1 MIMTTASIPVAPATS
16 NNPPLHTTSTTSS
29 NTDNDNESSSHPPRA
44 ASPSLSSSSDSIT
57 GRHLIYRGIKKKSME
72 YMSIAHSSQH
82 SCLVHTLKGEI
93 LISGLDQPGY
103 IQYCF
108 GFDKDWMTRR
118 VTLTAMFDGGSEKR
132 LTLEVDRNRRWF
144 KVVEHRLV
152 RSRSFFRSGVAS
164 STAGTTLPHDRHRSS
179 DGMQDA
185 DAAAFSDVASCC
197 TASPLSP
204 STAAASEEEGDDV
217 TCSIPFE
224 KINLTWSPPPKGSKR
239 GSKRFSSFNP
249 LKDALAP
256 AADLPSAITPF
267 SPNSNTATTTTTT
280 ITSPLSPPS
289 LSRFA
294 KANPSLF
301 SGSTSSLG
309 ATPGGAGTTTYEHLP
324 WLDGCIDLDMG
335 SDFSP
340 STLLPSLRRATL
352 GIDADKLDAHLEGL
366 IANPSAITSERMA
379 VVSFP
384 ELELRP
390 VWTHVAYVGQ
400 GQEGLSVVEVW
411 TEEDDEDKDGTLVEV
426 DSDGLVV
433 RYGDTFGRIPLEQ

>member
-1 MIMTTASIPVAPATS
+1 MIMTTTTTIPAASAPPSNSPLHNS
-16 NNPPLHTTSTTSS
+16 NNKSS
-29 NTDNDNESSSHPPRA
+29 PSPPRA
-44 ASPSLSSSSDSIT
+44 ASPVSSDSVT

-82 SCLVHTLKGEI
+82 PCLVHTLKGEI

-132 LTLEVDRNRRWF
+132 LTLEVDRNQRWY
-144 KVVEHRLV
+144 KVTEHRLL

-164 STAGTTLPHDRHRSS
+164 AAPGADHHQRQHT
-179 DGMQDA
+179 DGMQDV
-185 DAAAFSDVASCC
+185 DAAFSDAASCC
-197 TASPLSP
+197 SASPLSP
-204 STAAASEEEGDDV
+204 SATASDQDV
-217 TCSIPFE
+217 ACSIPFE
-224 KINLTWSPPPKGSKR
+224 KINLTWTPPPKGSKR
-239 GSKRFSSFNP
+239 ASKRFSSFNP
-249 LKDALAP
+249 LKDALSP
-256 AADLPSAITPF
+256 TESTFPTNLPLRAMPSGGT
-267 SPNSNTATTTTTT
+267 SCATTPTANSTTTT

-294 KANPSLF
+294 KANPDMF
-301 SGSTSSLG
+301 SGSSPAS
-309 ATPGGAGTTTYEHLP
+309 GGGRGTTTYEHLP
-324 WLDGCIDLDMG
+324 WLDGCIDLDLG

-352 GIDADKLDAHLEGL
+352 GIDPDKVDAHLEGL
-366 IANPSAITSERMA
+366 IANPSAITSERMV

-384 ELELRP
+384 DLELRP
-390 VWTHVAYVGQ
+390 LWTHVAYVGK
-400 GQEGLSVVEVW
+400 GEDGLSVVEVW
-411 TEEDDEDKDGTLVEV
+411 TDEDDDDKDGTLVEV

-433 RYGDTFGRIPLEQ
+433 RYGGSFGRIPLEA

>member
-1 MIMTTASIPVAPATS
+1 MIMTTTSIPVAPATS
-16 NNPPLHTTSTTSS
+16 SNPPLHTTVSN
-29 NTDNDNESSSHPPRA
+29 NTDNSESSLHPPRA
-44 ASPSLSSSSDSIT
+44 ASPSSSSDSVT

-103 IQYCF
+103 VQYCF

-152 RSRSFFRSGVAS
+152 RSRSFFRSGVT
-164 STAGTTLPHDRHRSS
+164 TATLPHDRHRSA

-185 DAAAFSDVASCC
+185 DAAAFSDAASCC

-204 STAAASEEEGDDV
+204 STATASEEEGDDV
-217 TCSIPFE
+217 ACSIPFE
-224 KINLTWSPPPKGSKR
+224 KINLTWTPPPKGSKR

-249 LKDALAP
+249 LKDVLVP
-256 AADLPSAITPF
+256 AADLLPRAVPSGGTSCATTP
-267 SPNSNTATTTTTT
+267 SPKTTTT
-280 ITSPLSPPS
+280 TSPLSPPS

-294 KANPSLF
+294 KANPNLY
-301 SGSTSSLG
+301 SGSTPSPGG
-309 ATPGGAGTTTYEHLP
+309 AGGAGTTTYEHLP
-324 WLDGCIDLDMG
+324 WLDGCIDLDLG
-335 SDFSP
+335 NDVSP

-352 GIDADKLDAHLEGL
+352 GIDPDQIDAHLEGL

-400 GQEGLSVVEVW
+400 GKEGLSVVEVW

-433 RYGDTFGRIPLEQ
+433 RYGDSFGRLPLEP